1 MIILGIDPG
10 LAETGVGIIEK
21 TKNSKNG
28 ARLIEHSCIKT
39 KNNIDKE
46 KRLKF
51 IHDEVVDFIKKF
63 KAEVLAIEGL
73 FFFRNAKSVSSVGQS
88 IGAVMVAAADCGI
101 KVIEYSPLKIKKNLT
116 NYGRAQKKDLQ
127 SAVRKHLGIKKIPR
141 PTHAADALA
150 VAICHAMNGK

>member
-28 ARLIEHSCIKT
+28 SKFIYLYCLKT
-39 KNNIDKE
+39 KNSLDKE
-46 KRLKF
+46 KRLKI
-51 IHDEVVDFIKKF
+51 IHDEVVGLIKKF
-63 KAEVLAIEGL
+63 KAEVMAIEGL

-88 IGAVMVAAADCGI
+88 IGAIMVAAADCGI

-116 NYGRAQKKDLQ
+116 NYGRAEKKDLQ
-127 SAVRKHLGIKKIPR
+127 SAVRKHLGIRKIPR

-150 VAICHAMNGK
+150 VAICHAMNSK

>member
-28 ARLIEHSCIKT
+28 SKFIYLYCLKT
-39 KNNIDKE
+39 KNSLDKE
-46 KRLKF
+46 KRLKI
-51 IHDEVVDFIKKF
+51 IHDEVVGLIKKF
-63 KAEVLAIEGL
+63 KAEVMAIEGL

-88 IGAVMVAAADCGI
+88 IGAIMVAAADCGI

-116 NYGRAQKKDLQ
+116 NYGRAEKKDLQ
-127 SAVRKHLGIKKIPR
+127 SAVRKHLGIRKIPR
-141 PTHAADALA
+141 PTHTADALA
-150 VAICHAMNGK
+150 VAICHAMNSK